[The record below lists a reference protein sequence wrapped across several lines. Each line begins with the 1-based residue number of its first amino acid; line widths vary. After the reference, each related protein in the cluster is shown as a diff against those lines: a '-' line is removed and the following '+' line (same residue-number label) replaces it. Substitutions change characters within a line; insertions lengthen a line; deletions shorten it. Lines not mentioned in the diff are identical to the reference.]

1 MRATLL
7 KVVTVLALASALVA
21 AQTKT
26 PPDPA
31 QMVQHHV
38 NFLTKQLSLTT
49 QQQQQATTIFTQAAA
64 TVQSAHEQMRTAHQN
79 LQAAVQKNDT
89 AAIDQITNSIA
100 TTMAQGMAAHAKAEA
115 AFYQTLTP
123 EQQTKMNE
131 LEAHHHGP
139 GMHGT
144 HGHGGPGGPPPGMF

>member
-7 KVVTVLALASALVA
+7 KVITLLALASALVA
-21 AQTKT
+21 AQTHN

-49 QQQQQATTIFTQAAA
+49 QQQQQATTIFTQAA
-64 TVQSAHEQMRTAHQN
+64 TNVKSTHEQMKALHQN
-79 LQAAVQKNDT
+79 LQTAVQKNDT
-89 AAIDQITNSIA
+89 AAIEQITNSIGA
-100 TTMAQGMAAHAKAEA
+100 MMAQGMATHAKAEA
-115 AFYQTLTP
+115 AFFQTLTP
-123 EQQTKMNE
+123 EQQSKMTQLQSE
-131 LEAHHHGP
+131 HGH
-139 GMHGT
+139 GM

>member
-7 KVVTVLALASALVA
+7 KVITILALASAFVA
-21 AQTKT
+21 AQTKN

-31 QMVQHHV
+31 QMAQHHV
-38 NFLTKQLSLTT
+38 SFLTKQLSLTT
-49 QQQQQATTIFTQAAA
+49 QQQQQATTIFTQAAN
-64 TVQSAHEQMRTAHQN
+64 TVQSSHDQMHTAHQN

-89 AAIDQITNSIA
+89 AAIDQITNTIG
-100 TTMAQGMAAHAKAEA
+100 TLMAQGMAVHAKAEA

-131 LEAHHHGP
+131 LEANHHGP
-139 GMHGT
+139 GM
-144 HGHGGPGGPPPGMF
+144 HGHGGPGGPPPGLF